1 LQAWLAVLAA
11 TLGRLVRGVGQR
23 AAYLVEAVLF
33 DIR

>member
-1 LQAWLAVLAA
+1 VLAA

-23 AAYLVEAVLF
+23 TAYLVEAVLF

>member
-1 LQAWLAVLAA
+1 VLPA
-11 TLGRLVRGVGQR
+11 TLGRLVRGVDRG